1 MIRSV
6 VALFIFAVVLCGYIV
21 LRPSD
26 NGRPMPAI
34 GNDATVTRAQTDIAL
49 ALVTATAMLTNA
61 AVIQAPQRNTT
72 PEINVPVDNSTMNAT
87 TTNVLAGLGLML
99 NRIQTQ

>member
-6 VALFIFAVVLCGYIV
+6 VALFIFAVVMCGYIV

-34 GNDATVTRAQTDIAL
+34 GNDAAVTRAQTDIAL
-49 ALVTATAMLTNA
+49 ALVIATAMLTNT

-72 PEINVPVDNSTMNAT
+72 PEINVPVENSTMNAT
-87 TTNVLAGLGLML
+87 ATNVLAGLGL
-99 NRIQTQ
+99 NVE